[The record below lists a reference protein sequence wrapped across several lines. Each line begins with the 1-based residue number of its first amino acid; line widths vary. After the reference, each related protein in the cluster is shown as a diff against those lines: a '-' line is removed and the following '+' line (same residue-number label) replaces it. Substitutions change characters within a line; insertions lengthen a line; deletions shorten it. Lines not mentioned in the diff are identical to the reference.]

1 MEALDEYVN
10 GMGQY
15 TVNSIGKIINIVS
28 QYFKLTPDDLK
39 GKKRSKDIANARMI
53 AMYLC
58 RILTDETYPRI
69 GLEFG
74 GRDHSTVIHA
84 YEKINEDIKSN
95 GELEKMISEL
105 KLKMSE

>member
-1 MEALDEYVN
+1 
-10 GMGQY
+10 
-15 TVNSIGKIINIVS
+15 
-28 QYFKLTPDDLK
+28 
-39 GKKRSKDIANARMI
+39 MI

-84 YEKINEDIKSN
+84 YEKINEDIKN
-95 GELEKMISEL
+95 NEELEK
-105 KLKMSE
+105 

>member
-1 MEALDEYVN
+1 
-10 GMGQY
+10 
-15 TVNSIGKIINIVS
+15 
-28 QYFKLTPDDLK
+28 
-39 GKKRSKDIANARMI
+39 MI

-84 YEKINEDIKSN
+84 YEKINEDIKNN
-95 GELEKMISEL
+95 GELEKIISEL